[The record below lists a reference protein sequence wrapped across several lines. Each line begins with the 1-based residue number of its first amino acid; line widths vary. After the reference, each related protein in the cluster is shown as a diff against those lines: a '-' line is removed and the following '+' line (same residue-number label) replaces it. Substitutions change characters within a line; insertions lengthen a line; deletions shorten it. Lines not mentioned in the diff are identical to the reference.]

1 MIICEKF
8 GNSIK
13 RIMII
18 VTFFCFNLDFIFS
31 QEDFQCLVIQNSG
44 NILKTITKDFVYI
57 MTSPSRMSK
66 NNYLHLLMVS
76 GITSGFIF
84 YLDEKIDKDYVI
96 NKNTPLVYTLGNS
109 FAEISKEYGKNNDR
123 VFYLFGG
130 ITTSLYAGSI
140 MLKNKKL
147 LQTTGLVSESF
158 IFSLLISGSTKLIL
172 GRSRPY
178 MNKGSKDFNFFS
190 FSDNKDFRSMPSVH
204 TSSAFAMITVIAKQ
218 YNYWWVKVPS
228 YGFLTGVVFQR
239 IHDHEHWVSDVI
251 IGGLIG
257 CSVANILVEKHNRNK
272 NNSLSLHPF
281 ISTNRIG
288 AFIYLN

>member
-1 MIICEKF
+1 MIIF
-8 GNSIK
+8 S
-13 RIMII
+13 
-18 VTFFCFNLDFIFS
+18 FSFLDFVTAQNNFKYP
-31 QEDFQCLVIQNSG
+31 LIQNHREV
-44 NILKTITKDFVYI
+44 LKTIKEDFKYI
-57 MTSPSRMSK
+57 MTSPLRMSK
-66 NNYLHLLMVS
+66 KDHLHLLIAS
-76 GITSGFIF
+76 GITSGFVF
-84 YLDEKIDKDYVI
+84 YLDDIIDKEYVI
-96 NKNTPLVYTLGNS
+96 NKNTPLVYTLGNN
-109 FAEISKEYGKNNDR
+109 FAEIGKEYGKTNDR

-204 TSSAFAMITVIAKQ
+204 TSSAFSMITVITKQ
-218 YNYWWVKVPS
+218 YDYWWVKVPS
-228 YGFLTGVVFQR
+228 YGFLTGVIFQR
-239 IHDHEHWVSDVI
+239 IHDHKHWASDVI

-257 CSVANILVEKHNRNK
+257 YSLANILLEKYDRK
-272 NNSLSLHPF
+272 NTASLSLHPF
-281 ISTNRIG
+281 ISTNR
-288 AFIYLN
+288 F